1 MKKEA
6 MLWKEEEEEEEEE
19 EKEVGKD
26 GEEEGRKI
34 DEHLQ
39 NKSPENWEEK
49 KMEEMRGKYESKYCG
64 STSDAIASSSL
75 IASLYMLLFDDVL
88 PSKRPYSSF
97 KNNLDRINGSMDG

>member
-1 MKKEA
+1 M
-6 MLWKEEEEEEEEE
+6 
-19 EKEVGKD
+19 GKD

-49 KMEEMRGKYESKYCG
+49 KMEEMRGKYESKYRG

-75 IASLYMLLFDDVL
+75 IALSYMMLFDDVY
-88 PSKRPYSSF
+88 PQNAHIRRSKITWNR
-97 KNNLDRINGSMDG
+97 SMYGRTDG